1 MLGSIQNSMTVMT
14 ETNYLIPDYYSE
26 FTCIADRC
34 PITCCQEWK
43 IGVDADTNRK
53 WKKLQAPETVSEQKK
68 NLSAYT
74 IKKDGQ
80 RVIGL
85 DSDHRCPFLNSEKL
99 CRLVVAYGD
108 KVLSETCTTFP
119 REEHRFPTHNEKML
133 MPCCPAVIDLW
144 NEQEALHF
152 PKVSDILPDTDDIG
166 TSFLFLLREKLLR
179 LFNDPSRSIEEEL
192 LESFYILQEL
202 YQHQPLTKELL
213 EDYFSDSTVKELGNA
228 IADIDLPPLDLIS
241 ECNELLQ
248 DLSVNYQKEGLYQD
262 TLNPILALAEEIS
275 EALSKNSENPEGT
288 ETYEATL
295 LKHWEQFTQYLP
307 LYEPL
312 LRNFLRNEIFS
323 DLLLPGNDLENML
336 VQMQW
341 IALEYAAFRHSIFL
355 KWLLDGADTN
365 LSEIP
370 YETLRQ
376 YLVIITR
383 MTGYEAADIY
393 EYLENSFE
401 SLLWDWGYFA
411 LIIGK
416 L

>member
-53 WKKLQAPETVSEQKK
+53 WKKLQAPKTVPEQKK

-119 REEHRFPTHNEKML
+119 REEHRFSMHTEKML

-144 NEQEALHF
+144 KEQRALHF
-152 PKVSDILPDTDDIG
+152 PDVSDTLSDFDNTGAPV
-166 TSFLFLLREKLLR
+166 LFLLREKLLN
-179 LFNDPSRSIEEEL
+179 LFNDSSRTIEEEL

-202 YQHQPLTKELL
+202 YQHQPLTKELV
-213 EDYFSDSTVKELGNA
+213 EDYFSDSTIKELGNA
-228 IADIDLPPLDLIS
+228 ISDIDLPPSDLIS

-275 EALSKNSENPEGT
+275 EALSESSENPEGT

-295 LKHWEQFTQYLP
+295 LEHWEQFTQYLK

-341 IALEYAAFRHSIFL
+341 IALEYATFRHSIFL
-355 KWLLDGADTN
+355 RWLLDGADTN

-383 MTGYEAADIY
+383 MTGYETADIY

-416 L
+416 

>member
-1 MLGSIQNSMTVMT
+1 M
-14 ETNYLIPDYYSE
+14 
-26 FTCIADRC
+26 
-34 PITCCQEWK
+34 
-43 IGVDADTNRK
+43 
-53 WKKLQAPETVSEQKK
+53 
-68 NLSAYT
+68 
-74 IKKDGQ
+74 
-80 RVIGL
+80 IGL

-144 NEQEALHF
+144 NKQRALHF
-152 PKVSDILPDTDDIG
+152 PDVSDTLSDSDNTG
-166 TSFLFLLREKLLR
+166 ASVLFLLREKLLN
-179 LFNDPSRSIEEEL
+179 LFNDSSRTIEEEL

-202 YQHQPLTKELL
+202 YQHQPLTKELI
-213 EDYFSDSTVKELGNA
+213 EDYFSDSTIKELGNA
-228 IADIDLPPLDLIS
+228 ISDIDLPPFDLIS

-275 EALSKNSENPEGT
+275 EALSESSENPEGT

-295 LKHWEQFTQYLP
+295 LKHWEQFTQYLN

-355 KWLLDGADTN
+355 RWLLDGADTN

-383 MTGYEAADIY
+383 MTGYETADIY

-416 L
+416 

>member
-1 MLGSIQNSMTVMT
+1 
-14 ETNYLIPDYYSE
+14 
-26 FTCIADRC
+26 
-34 PITCCQEWK
+34 
-43 IGVDADTNRK
+43 
-53 WKKLQAPETVSEQKK
+53 
-68 NLSAYT
+68 
-74 IKKDGQ
+74 
-80 RVIGL
+80 
-85 DSDHRCPFLNSEKL
+85 
-99 CRLVVAYGD
+99 
-108 KVLSETCTTFP
+108 
-119 REEHRFPTHNEKML
+119 

-144 NEQEALHF
+144 NKQKSLHF
-152 PKVSDILPDTDDIG
+152 PNVSDTLSDTGDTD
-166 TSFLFLLREKLLR
+166 TSVLFLLREKLLI
-179 LFNDPSRSIEEEL
+179 LLDDSSRTIEEEL

-213 EDYFSDSTVKELGNA
+213 EDYFSAGTVKELGNA
-228 IADIDLPPLDLIS
+228 ISDIDLPPLDLIS

-275 EALSKNSENPEGT
+275 VSLSGDDEAIDDTRL
-288 ETYEATL
+288 YESDL
-295 LKHWEQFTQYLP
+295 LKQWEQFTEHFKP
-307 LYEPL
+307 YEPL
-312 LRNFLRNEIFS
+312 LRNFLRNEVFS
-323 DLLLPGNDLENML
+323 DLLLPGSDLENVL

-355 KWLLDGADTN
+355 RWLLDGADIE
-365 LSEIP
+365 LSTIS

-383 MTGYEAADIY
+383 MTGYETADIY

-416 L
+416 

>member
-1 MLGSIQNSMTVMT
+1 MT
-14 ETNYLIPDYYSE
+14 EINYLIPDYYSK

-53 WKKLQAPETVSEQKK
+53 WKKLQAPETVPEQKK

-80 RVIGL
+80 RV
-85 DSDHRCPFLNSEKL
+85 
-99 CRLVVAYGD
+99 
-108 KVLSETCTTFP
+108 
-119 REEHRFPTHNEKML
+119 

-144 NEQEALHF
+144 NKQKSLHF
-152 PKVSDILPDTDDIG
+152 PNVSDTLSDTGDTD
-166 TSFLFLLREKLLR
+166 TSVLFLLREKLLN
-179 LFNDPSRSIEEEL
+179 LLDDSSRTIEEEL

-213 EDYFSDSTVKELGNA
+213 EDYFSDRTVRELGNA
-228 IADIDLPPLDLIS
+228 ISDIDLPPLDLIS

-275 EALSKNSENPEGT
+275 ETLSDSTENPDDT
-288 ETYEATL
+288 KTYESTL
-295 LKHWEQFTQYLP
+295 LEQWEQFTQYLSP
-307 LYEPL
+307 YEPL

-323 DLLLPGNDLENML
+323 DLLLPDSDLENVL

-341 IALEYAAFRHSIFL
+341 IALEYASIRHSIFL
-355 KWLLDGADTN
+355 RWMLDGTDAN
-365 LSEIP
+365 VSEIS

-376 YLVIITR
+376 YLVILTR
-383 MTGYEAADIY
+383 MTGYETADIY

>member
-1 MLGSIQNSMTVMT
+1 MT
-14 ETNYLIPDYYSE
+14 EINYLIPDYYSK

-53 WKKLQAPETVSEQKK
+53 WKKLQAPETVPEQKK

-144 NEQEALHF
+144 NKQKSLHF
-152 PKVSDILPDTDDIG
+152 PNVSDTLSDTSDTD
-166 TSFLFLLREKLLR
+166 TSVLFLLREKLLN
-179 LFNDPSRSIEEEL
+179 LLDDSSRTIEEEL

-213 EDYFSDSTVKELGNA
+213 EDYFSDSTVRELGNA
-228 IADIDLPPLDLIS
+228 ISDIDLPPLDLIS

-275 EALSKNSENPEGT
+275 EALSDSTGNPDDT
-288 ETYEATL
+288 KAYESTL
-295 LKHWEQFTQYLP
+295 LEQWELRHITHIHLP
-307 LYEPL
+307 E
-312 LRNFLRNEIFS
+312 EI
-323 DLLLPGNDLENML
+323 
-336 VQMQW
+336 
-341 IALEYAAFRHSIFL
+341 
-355 KWLLDGADTN
+355 
-365 LSEIP
+365 
-370 YETLRQ
+370 
-376 YLVIITR
+376 
-383 MTGYEAADIY
+383 
-393 EYLENSFE
+393 
-401 SLLWDWGYFA
+401 
-411 LIIGK
+411 
-416 L
+416 

>member
-1 MLGSIQNSMTVMT
+1 MLGSTQSSMTAIT
-14 ETNYLIPDYYSE
+14 EINYLIPDYYSK

-53 WKKLQAPETVSEQKK
+53 WKKLPAPETVPEQKK

-85 DSDHRCPFLNSEKL
+85 DNDHRCPFLNSEKL
-99 CRLVVAYGD
+99 CHLVVAYGD

-119 REEHRFPTHNEKML
+119 REEHRFPTHTEKML

-144 NEQEALHF
+144 NKQKSLHF
-152 PKVSDILPDTDDIG
+152 PNVSDALSDTDATG
-166 TSFLFLLREKLLR
+166 TSALFLLREKLLI
-179 LFNDPSRSIEEEL
+179 LLDDSSRTIEEEL

-228 IADIDLPPLDLIS
+228 IAEVELPPLDLIN

-275 EALSKNSENPEGT
+275 VSLSGDDEAIDDTKLYDSD
-288 ETYEATL
+288 L
-295 LKHWEQFTQYLP
+295 LKQWERFTEHFKP
-307 LYEPL
+307 YEPL
-312 LRNFLRNEIFS
+312 LRNFLRNEVFS
-323 DLLLPGNDLENML
+323 DLLLPDSDLENVL

-341 IALEYAAFRHSIFL
+341 IALEYAAIRHSIFL
-355 KWLLDGADTN
+355 RWLLDGADTE
-365 LSEIP
+365 LSKIS

-383 MTGYEAADIY
+383 MTGYETADIY

-416 L
+416 

>member
-14 ETNYLIPDYYSE
+14 EINYLIPDYYSK

-53 WKKLQAPETVSEQKK
+53 WKKLQAPETVPEQKK

-85 DSDHRCPFLNSEKL
+85 DSNHRCPFLNPEKL

-144 NEQEALHF
+144 NKQKSLHF
-152 PKVSDILPDTDDIG
+152 PNVSDTLSDTGDTD
-166 TSFLFLLREKLLR
+166 TSVLFLLREKLLN
-179 LFNDPSRSIEEEL
+179 LLDDSSRTIEEEL

-213 EDYFSDSTVKELGNA
+213 GDYFSDSTVRELGNA
-228 IADIDLPPLDLIS
+228 ISDIDLPPLDLIS

-275 EALSKNSENPEGT
+275 EALSDSTENPDDT
-288 ETYEATL
+288 KAYESTL
-295 LKHWEQFTQYLP
+295 LEQWEQFTQYLSP
-307 LYEPL
+307 YEPL

-323 DLLLPGNDLENML
+323 DLLLPDSDLENVL

-341 IALEYAAFRHSIFL
+341 IALEYASIRHSIFL
-355 KWLLDGADTN
+355 RWMLDGTDAN
-365 LSEIP
+365 VSEIS
-370 YETLRQ
+370 YETL
-376 YLVIITR
+376 
-383 MTGYEAADIY
+383 
-393 EYLENSFE
+393 
-401 SLLWDWGYFA
+401 
-411 LIIGK
+411 
-416 L
+416 

>member
-14 ETNYLIPDYYSE
+14 EINYLIPDYYSK
-26 FTCIADRC
+26 FTCITDRC

-53 WKKLQAPETVSEQKK
+53 WKKLQAPETVPEQKK

-80 RVIGL
+80 PVIGL
-85 DSDHRCPFLNSEKL
+85 DSDHRCPFLNSEK
-99 CRLVVAYGD
+99 
-108 KVLSETCTTFP
+108 
-119 REEHRFPTHNEKML
+119 ML

-144 NEQEALHF
+144 NKQKSLHF
-152 PKVSDILPDTDDIG
+152 PNVSDALSDTDATG
-166 TSFLFLLREKLLR
+166 TSVLFLLREKLLN
-179 LFNDPSRSIEEEL
+179 LLDDSSRTIEEEL

-213 EDYFSDSTVKELGNA
+213 EDYFSAGTVKELGNA
-228 IADIDLPPLDLIS
+228 ISDIDLPPLDLIS

-275 EALSKNSENPEGT
+275 EALSDSTGNPDDT
-288 ETYEATL
+288 KAYESTL
-295 LKHWEQFTQYLP
+295 LEQWEQFTQYLSP
-307 LYEPL
+307 YEPL

-323 DLLLPGNDLENML
+323 DLLLPDSDLENVL
-336 VQMQW
+336 VQMQR

-355 KWLLDGADTN
+355 RWLLDGADIE
-365 LSEIP
+365 LSTIS

-383 MTGYEAADIY
+383 MTGYETADIY

-416 L
+416 

>member
-1 MLGSIQNSMTVMT
+1 MT
-14 ETNYLIPDYYSE
+14 EINYLIPDYYSK

-43 IGVDADTNRK
+43 IGVDANTNRK
-53 WKKLQAPETVSEQKK
+53 WKKLQAPETVPEQKK

-119 REEHRFPTHNEKML
+119 REEHRFPTHTEKML

-144 NEQEALHF
+144 NKQKSLHF
-152 PKVSDILPDTDDIG
+152 PNVSDALSDTDATG
-166 TSFLFLLREKLLR
+166 TSVLFLLREKLLN
-179 LFNDPSRSIEEEL
+179 LLDDSSRTIEEEL

-213 EDYFSDSTVKELGNA
+213 EDYFSVKELGNA
-228 IADIDLPPLDLIS
+228 IAEVELPPLDLIN

-275 EALSKNSENPEGT
+275 EALSDSTGNPDDT
-288 ETYEATL
+288 KAYESTL
-295 LKHWEQFTQYLP
+295 LEQWKQFTQYLSP
-307 LYEPL
+307 YDPL

-323 DLLLPGNDLENML
+323 DLLLPDSDLENVL
-336 VQMQW
+336 VQMQCW
-341 IALEYAAFRHSIFL
+341 
-355 KWLLDGADTN
+355 
-365 LSEIP
+365 
-370 YETLRQ
+370 
-376 YLVIITR
+376 
-383 MTGYEAADIY
+383 
-393 EYLENSFE
+393 
-401 SLLWDWGYFA
+401 
-411 LIIGK
+411 
-416 L
+416 